1 MSRGVPGEG
10 TTALGGSA
18 LSGGLAMIQTCAM
31 DEDRDNEALER
42 HIRGE
47 DFWTI
52 AQEIGLPSQQA
63 AHEAYRRA
71 MDRHPRPSVEDFR
84 AQEISR
90 LKQLEG
96 AVRSEDQSPGRQRR
110 LREIRSE
117 LRRLGGG

>member
-1 MSRGVPGEG
+1 
-10 TTALGGSA
+10 
-18 LSGGLAMIQTCAM
+18 M
-31 DEDRDNEALER
+31 DDESTEQ
-42 HIRGE
+42 I
-47 DFWTI
+47 
-52 AQEIGLPSQQA
+52 
-63 AHEAYRRA
+63 RRA

-96 AVRSEDQSPGRQRR
+96 AVRGEDQSPGRQRR